1 MPVFLLLWSICM
13 NRLLVAA
20 ALMSAGTA
28 AYAQSRDDNKR
39 ARIAM
44 DMFGCTNQE
53 TFRKV
58 TDLVVQR
65 DQMAAAM
72 QDLGR
77 LMAARECTMLKKDD
91 IVAVE
96 DTTKVAIEGT
106 TMQAEVT
113 CVRPP
118 GETGCFWTMTEVV
131 SREQSRPR
139 RRR

>member
-1 MPVFLLLWSICM
+1 M
-13 NRLLVAA
+13 NRLLVAV
-20 ALMSAGTA
+20 ALMTA
-28 AYAQSRDDNKR
+28 STTAYAQSLEDNKR

-65 DQMAAAM
+65 DQMASAIR
-72 QDLGR
+72 DLER
-77 LMAARECTMLKKDD
+77 FMAARECTMLKKDD

-96 DTTKVAIEGT
+96 DTTKVAVEGT
-106 TMQAEVT
+106 TMLAEVA
-113 CVRPP
+113 CVRPR
-118 GETGCFWTMTEVV
+118 GELGCFWTMTEVV
-131 SREQSRPR
+131 NREQGQSR

>member
-1 MPVFLLLWSICM
+1 M
-13 NRLLVAA
+13 NRLLVAL
-20 ALMSAGTA
+20 ALTIASTA
-28 AYAQSRDDNKR
+28 ACAQSRDDLSR

-65 DQMAAAM
+65 DQMAAAIR
-72 QDLGR
+72 DLER
-77 LMAARECTMLKKDD
+77 FMAARECMMLKKDD
-91 IVAVE
+91 VVAVE

-106 TMQAEVT
+106 TMLAEVT
-113 CVRPP
+113 CVRPR
-118 GETGCFWTMTEVV
+118 GEPGCFWTMTEVV
-131 SREQSRPR
+131 GREQGRSR

>member
-1 MPVFLLLWSICM
+1 MKFLLI
-13 NRLLVAA
+13 
-20 ALMSAGTA
+20 ALALTSANTA
-28 AYAQSRDDNKR
+28 VFAQSLESNKR
-39 ARIAM
+39 ARMAM

-65 DQMAAAM
+65 DQMAAAI

-77 LMAARECTMLKKDD
+77 LMAARECMMLKKDD

-106 TMQAEVT
+106 TMLADVI
-113 CVRPP
+113 CVRPQ
-118 GETGCFWTMTEVV
+118 GEPGCFWTMTEVV
-131 SREQSRPR
+131 SREQGLSR

>member
-1 MPVFLLLWSICM
+1 M
-13 NRLLVAA
+13 NRFLVAI
-20 ALMSAGTA
+20 ALTAAGTA
-28 AYAQSRDDNKR
+28 ACAQSRDDNKR
-39 ARIAM
+39 ARMAM

-65 DQMAAAM
+65 DQMAAAIR
-72 QDLGR
+72 DLER
-77 LMAARECTMLKKDD
+77 FMAARECTMLRKGD

-106 TMQAEVT
+106 TMLAEVT
-113 CVRPP
+113 CVRPQ
-118 GETGCFWTMTEVV
+118 GEPGCFWTMTEVV
-131 SREQSRPR
+131 SREQGRSR

>member
-1 MPVFLLLWSICM
+1 M
-13 NRLLVAA
+13 NRLLVAV
-20 ALMSAGTA
+20 ALTTASTA
-28 AYAQSRDDNKR
+28 AYAQSLEDNKR
-39 ARIAM
+39 ARMAM

-96 DTTKVAIEGT
+96 DTIKVAVEGT
-106 TMQAEVT
+106 TMLAEVT
-113 CVRPP
+113 CVRPR
-118 GETGCFWTMTEVV
+118 GELGCFWTMTEVV
-131 SREQSRPR
+131 NREQGQSR

>member
-1 MPVFLLLWSICM
+1 M
-13 NRLLVAA
+13 NRLLVAV
-20 ALMSAGTA
+20 ALMTA
-28 AYAQSRDDNKR
+28 STTAYAQTLEDNKR
-39 ARIAM
+39 ARMAM

-65 DQMAAAM
+65 DQMAAAIR
-72 QDLGR
+72 DLER
-77 LMAARECTMLKKDD
+77 FMAARECTMLKKDD

-96 DTTKVAIEGT
+96 DTTKVAVEGT
-106 TMQAEVT
+106 TMLAGVI

-118 GETGCFWTMTEVV
+118 GEPGCFWTMVEVV
-131 SREQSRPR
+131 SREQGRSR